1 MLATPHRLRKHNDFV
16 TVYRQGS
23 RQSTKFLALRAYK
36 SDANRAHS
44 SVRIGFSISQ
54 KVSKRAVI
62 RNRIKR
68 RLRAACRQL
77 LPELQPGWD
86 IVIVARAEAVQCD
99 YLQFLQQLRKLFA
112 DAEILDGY

>member
-1 MLATPHRLRKHNDFV
+1 MLATQHRLKKSKDFV
-16 TVYRQGS
+16 AVYRKGC
-23 RQSTKFLALRAYK
+23 RKSTPFLTVRAWK
-36 SDANRAHS
+36 GNSKQRHS
-44 SVRIGFSISQ
+44 RIGFSISQ

-68 RLRAACRQL
+68 RLRAVCRQL

-86 IVIVARAEAVQCD
+86 VIIVVRPEAVRCD

-112 DAEILDGY
+112 DAEIL

>member
-1 MLATPHRLRKHNDFV
+1 MLATQHRLRKHHDFV

-23 RQSTKFLALRAYK
+23 RQSTKFLALRAYRSTTNK
-36 SDANRAHS
+36 AQSPI
-44 SVRIGFSISQ
+44 RIGFSISQ

-68 RLRAACRQL
+68 RLRAACCQL
-77 LPELQPGWD
+77 LPELQSGWD

-112 DAEILDGY
+112 DAEILNGY